1 MLFGLPMQLVSAIF
15 GGVMG
20 FFTKRSAMMAEL
32 QAAERKHQL
41 DAMLATTK
49 ANRSGV
55 RDEIK
60 LLKAQAEYEKVLSEA
75 DPHRSETRKNIA
87 YIMVFALAI
96 IVPGIVLLGNFN
108 WFEIHQ
114 YQTAGFFGFFKET
127 VIDVVTAV
135 GLPLLWLEGV
145 TSLVSLIVSFYFGVS
160 SAKFTNPY
168 VERK

>member
-1 MLFGLPMQLVSAIF
+1 MLFGIPLQLLSAIF

-20 FFTKRSAMMAEL
+20 FFTKRAAMMAEL

-75 DPHRSETRKNIA
+75 DPHRSETRRNVA
-87 YIMVFALAI
+87 YLMVISLAVL
-96 IVPGIVLLGNFN
+96 VPGFVLFGDFN
-108 WFEIHQ
+108 WFQIYE
-114 YQTAGFFGFFKET
+114 YQTPGFFGFFKEN
-127 VIDVVTAV
+127 VIDVVSAV
-135 GLPLLWLEGV
+135 GLPLVWLEGM
-145 TSLVSLIVSFYFGVS
+145 TSLVSLIVSFYFGTS
-160 SAKFTNPY
+160 AAKFSNPY
-168 VERK
+168 IERR